1 MQFGA
6 YTFVETRRDSAT
18 GEPVDVDKAFAQV
31 IEQIELA
38 DRVGLDV
45 FGLGEHHRPD
55 YAVSA
60 PAVALA
66 AAAARTK
73 RIRLTSAVTVLSS
86 DDPVRVYQQ
95 FATLDLI
102 SGGRA
107 EIMAG
112 RGSFIEFFPL
122 FGYNLNDYDA
132 LFAEKLDL
140 LLQIRDQPN
149 VTWQGLHRAPLKGQ
163 GVYPR
168 AQQQPLPVWIAS
180 GGTPQSVARAGALG
194 LPLAIAIIGGEPAR
208 FAPLAELYREAG
220 RRAGVAPDKL
230 LVGINGHG
238 FLADTAEA
246 AKQIEKW
253 RPDPARTLEMVDGA
267 VPGLRVQ
274 LSPFGDLT
282 WSLSAYVHGVR
293 RRIALGKGVR
303 LAEARRKAEQMRAE
317 IANGVDPTATRKAH
331 AERHRDAAKGVGT
344 LGSVITAYY
353 EGPGAHLR
361 TRHEMRVMLERVFK
375 PHLSSPSLNVKPA
388 DLQRTIDSYPSKSS
402 AQHAAIY
409 FRQVARWAAKRDLLP
424 KMEPLETPRVL
435 VQRHKLTPEQVGK
448 LWRELG
454 WTRHA
459 LAARFML
466 LTATRREEVCGATW
480 REFDLAAGEC
490 DHPCRTTEE
499 PTTGWATRKAVARCA
514 VVPAGERVVGTDRAG
529 RT

>member
-6 YTFVETRRDSAT
+6 YTFVETRRDPAT
-18 GEPVDVDKAFAQV
+18 GEPVDVDKAFANV

-112 RGSFIEFFPL
+112 RGSFIESFPL
-122 FGYNLNDYDA
+122 FGYDLNDYDD

-140 LLQIRDQPN
+140 LLKIRAEPQ
-149 VTWQGLHRAPLKGQ
+149 VTWKGRHRPPLKGQ

-168 AQQQPLPVWIAS
+168 ALQQPLPVWIAS

-220 RRAGVAPDKL
+220 RRAGVAADQLK
-230 LVGINGHG
+230 VGINGHG
-238 FLADTAEA
+238 FLADTEGAAVDAFFAPYAEVMSRVGRERGWPPLSRA
-246 AKQIEKW
+246 QFDQGRSQRGHLTVGTPDEAIAKILAQHHFFRHDRYLMQMAVGDQPQEAILRSIE
-253 RPDPARTLEMVDGA
+253 L
-267 VPGLRVQ
+267 
-274 LSPFGDLT
+274 
-282 WSLSAYVHGVR
+282 
-293 RRIALGKGVR
+293 LGTVVAPKV
-303 LAEARRKAEQMRAE
+303 RAE
-317 IANGVDPTATRKAH
+317 
-331 AERHRDAAKGVGT
+331 
-344 LGSVITAYY
+344 L
-353 EGPGAHLR
+353 
-361 TRHEMRVMLERVFK
+361 
-375 PHLSSPSLNVKPA
+375 
-388 DLQRTIDSYPSKSS
+388 
-402 AQHAAIY
+402 
-409 FRQVARWAAKRDLLP
+409 AKR
-424 KMEPLETPRVL
+424 K
-435 VQRHKLTPEQVGK
+435 
-448 LWRELG
+448 
-454 WTRHA
+454 
-459 LAARFML
+459 
-466 LTATRREEVCGATW
+466 
-480 REFDLAAGEC
+480 
-490 DHPCRTTEE
+490 
-499 PTTGWATRKAVARCA
+499 
-514 VVPAGERVVGTDRAG
+514 VPA
-529 RT
+529 